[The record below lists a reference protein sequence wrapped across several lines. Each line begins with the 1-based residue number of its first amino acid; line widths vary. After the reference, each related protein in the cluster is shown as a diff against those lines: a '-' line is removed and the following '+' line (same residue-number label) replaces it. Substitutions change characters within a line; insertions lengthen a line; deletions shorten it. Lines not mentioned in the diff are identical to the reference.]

1 MQLLSKSVVAL
12 LIGAGIVAAQGTTQ
26 IKKTA
31 ISATSPASGK
41 EMFLQYCASC
51 HGKEGKGDGPAAAAL
66 KTPPANLATLAARN
80 KGSFPA
86 LKVSHMIQGEEAQI
100 AHGSRDMPIWGEVFH
115 EREGQSTVKLRVANL
130 TDYVKSLQA
139 K

>member
-1 MQLLSKSVVAL
+1 MQLQNKSIVVL
-12 LIGAGIVAAQGTTQ
+12 LIGCGIVAAQGTPQ
-26 IKKTA
+26 IKKTP
-31 ISATSPASGK
+31 ISATSAASGQ
-41 EMFLQYCASC
+41 EMYLQYCASC
-51 HGKEGKGDGPAAAAL
+51 HGKAGKGDGPAAAAL
-66 KTPPANLATLAARN
+66 KTPPGDLTTLTARN
-80 KGSFPA
+80 KGTFPA

-115 EREGQSTVKLRVANL
+115 EREGMSTVKLRVANL